1 MRIKRTKHASAFT
14 IIPNAIAQH
23 RRLSL
28 TARGLLGLFLS
39 LPEITSET
47 VKELTED
54 VAEGQKRVT
63 DAMKELQTAGYVVC
77 TRVQNDR
84 GHWSTHVEVFDLPQ
98 LSAVEPEPESP
109 KSGRPKLRI
118 AGLNPFGEKNQGK
131 NPPTPVV
138 DTTPSATAD
147 EVGGD
152 DIQDP
157 NSNIGRAAGL
167 LTRLGM
173 AVPALKMKPSDV
185 MALAP
190 LAAEWIA
197 RGATEL
203 QIRNELAEGLPTPV
217 KSPRSLVANRLERK
231 MPPVPVPVVRLVD
244 CAECGHPLPRGQQA
258 GICGRCAGV
267 APAAPMTPA
276 YEPQEGSD
284 DAASLLAAIRQRR
297 AAGTIK
303 GTSRRTFTTVAHV

>member
-1 MRIKRTKHASAFT
+1 MHVQRTKHSSAFT
-14 IIPNAIAQH
+14 IVPNAISQH

-28 TARGLLGLFLS
+28 TARGLLSLLLS
-39 LPEITSET
+39 QPEQTAAT

-63 DAMKELQTAGYVVC
+63 NAMKELQTAGYVIC

-84 GHWSTHVEVFDLPQ
+84 GHWSTHVQVFDRPQ
-98 LSAVEPEPESP
+98 LSSVEPEAESP
-109 KSGRPKLRI
+109 KSGLPKLRLSGI
-118 AGLNPFGEKNQGK
+118 NPFGEKNQGK
-131 NPPTPVV
+131 NPPTPSVV
-138 DTTPSATAD
+138 TTPSAEAD

-152 DIQDP
+152 DLKDP

-167 LTRLGM
+167 LTRLGT
-173 AVPALKMKPSDV
+173 AVPALKMKTSDV

-197 RGATEL
+197 RGASEL

-217 KSPRSLVANRLERK
+217 KSARSLVANRLERK
-231 MPPVPVPVVRLVD
+231 MPPIPVPVVRLVD

-267 APAAPMTPA
+267 ATAAPTTPA

-303 GTSRRTFTTVAHV
+303 GTSRRTFTTVAHA